1 MSSKRRA
8 PSTTFAVTT
17 AIIAAAVLLR
27 WLLTPWMGSA
37 FPLATMFAAVALA
50 VWYGG
55 WLPALY
61 TAIAGYIICDW
72 LFIPGIGL
80 FGRGDVRA
88 EAIGLSV
95 YFGSCVSIMAL
106 GHAMRVA
113 QASLEAGHRDL
124 SSTNLALTS
133 RIEAHSLLASIVAS
147 SDDAIISKTLEG
159 IITSWNAGAER
170 LFGYTAAEAIGQ
182 SIMLIVP
189 PERRDEELSI
199 LDRIGH
205 GQRVEHLD
213 VVRVAKDGRRVAV
226 SLTVSPMFDRQGRI
240 VGASKISRDI
250 TARKEMEAA
259 LLQRE
264 ISQRLLVAVH
274 DSTRGLT
281 APEMVIREIVTRLGT
296 HFGVTRC
303 AYAEVDET
311 QELLV
316 IAHGYSNGVPSVAG
330 RYRLDAF
337 GAPLVGDLKAGR
349 TVVVD
354 DVGIDIRTS
363 DAVARATYAQMQ
375 VRSLVCVPLI
385 RGQQLVAALVL
396 ADGAPR
402 AWTADEAT
410 LLEQVAER
418 TLFAVEGA
426 RGAAALRDNRDV
438 LSLAMSAGKM
448 GAWSRDLVANT
459 IWWSRELEEIVG
471 MPAGGLGDQQ
481 AAFRALIHEDDR
493 RHVAQVIQEALDKHE
508 DYTVEFRIR
517 HASGAWI
524 WMEGRGKATYGSD
537 GKPQMLYG
545 LGIDVSERHRAVEAL
560 QEADRRKDEF
570 LATLAHELRNPLAP
584 ISSGLQIMR
593 MSKDDP
599 EAVAAA
605 CAIMERQVRQMVRLV
620 DDLLDVARISTGKVE
635 LQRAPMDLAAAI
647 QDAAETSG
655 PVIAQAR
662 HRLEMATAPATVW
675 VDADRTRLAQVFANL
690 LNNSAKYSEPGR
702 TIRISTRQD
711 GGVAVVTIKD
721 EGIGIHP
728 EMLPTVFEMF
738 RQVDRSGPYSHGGLG
753 IGLFIVKRLVEMHG
767 GTIDA
772 RSSGPGTGTEFE
784 VRLPTIAAP
793 AAAVDAESS
802 ADAGSSQ
809 PRRRVLVVDDNQDAA
824 EALAT
829 ILSLSGH
836 DTELAHDGIGA
847 IAAAASFK
855 PEVVFL
861 DIGMPSVDGHETARR
876 IREQPWGKDIVLVAL
891 TGWGQAEDR
900 RKSREAGF
908 NHHLV
913 KPADPTLVAE
923 LLSKLP
929 LVSQ

>member
-1 MSSKRRA
+1 MSLKRR
-8 PSTTFAVTT
+8 STLTSLAVAT
-17 AIIAAAVLLR
+17 AIIAAAAALR

-37 FPLATMFAAVALA
+37 FPLATMFAAVAFA

-55 WLPALY
+55 WMPALY
-61 TAIAGYIICDW
+61 TAIAGYIVCDW

-80 FGRGDVRA
+80 FGRGDLRA
-88 EAIGLSV
+88 EVIGLTV
-95 YFGSCVSIMAL
+95 YLGSCISIMAL

-113 QASLEAGHRDL
+113 QESLEADHRDL
-124 SSTNLALTS
+124 SSTNLQLTS
-133 RIEAHSLLASIVAS
+133 RVEAHSLLASIVAS
-147 SDDAIISKTLEG
+147 SDDAIISKTLDG

-182 SIMLIVP
+182 PIMLIVP
-189 PERRDEELSI
+189 PDGREEERSI
-199 LDRIGH
+199 IERIRL

-213 VVRVAKDGRRVAV
+213 VIRVAKDGRRVDISV
-226 SLTVSPMFDRQGRI
+226 TVSPVFDRQRRI
-240 VGASKISRDI
+240 IGASNIGRDI

-264 ISQRLLVAVH
+264 ISQRLLVSVH

-281 APEMVIREIVTRLGT
+281 EPEVVIREIVTRLGT

-303 AYAEVDET
+303 VYAEVDDT

-316 IAHGYSNGVPSVAG
+316 IAHGYSNRVPSVAG
-330 RYRLDAF
+330 RYRLDSF
-337 GAPLVGDLKAGR
+337 GAALVRDLKAGR
-349 TVVVD
+349 TAIVD
-354 DVGIDIRTS
+354 DIGTDIRTS

-375 VRSLVCVPLI
+375 IRSLVCVPLI
-385 RGQQLVAALVL
+385 RNHQLVAALMI

-402 AWTADEAT
+402 AWSADDGT

-426 RGAAALRDNRDV
+426 RAAAALRENRDV

-448 GAWSRDLVANT
+448 GAWSRDLVADSV
-459 IWWSRELEEIVG
+459 WWSRELEEIVG
-471 MPAGGLGDQQ
+471 LSPGSLGETEGG
-481 AAFRALIHEDDR
+481 FRGMIHDEDR
-493 RHVAQVIQEALDKHE
+493 PRVAQAVQAALDKHE

-517 HASGAWI
+517 HASGEWL
-524 WMEGRGKATYGSD
+524 WMEGRGKATYGPD
-537 GKPQMLYG
+537 GKAQMLYG
-545 LGIDVSERHRAVEAL
+545 LGIDVTERHRAVEAL
-560 QEADRRKDEF
+560 KEADRRKDEF

-584 ISSGLQIMR
+584 ISSGLHIMR
-593 MSKDDP
+593 MSKDNP
-599 EAVAAA
+599 AAVAGARE
-605 CAIMERQVRQMVRLV
+605 IMERQVRQMVRLV

-635 LQRAPMDLAAAI
+635 LQRAPLTLAEAI

-655 PVIAQAR
+655 PLIAQSG
-662 HRLEMATAPATVW
+662 HRLEITNARPAVW

-702 TIRISTRQD
+702 TIRISTGQD
-711 GGVAVVTIKD
+711 GGAAVVRLKD

-728 EMLPTVFEMF
+728 EMLPRVFEMF

-767 GTIDA
+767 GTIDV
-772 RSSGPGTGTEFE
+772 RSNGPGTGTEFE
-784 VRLPTIAAP
+784 VRLPAIAAP
-793 AAAVDAESS
+793 AAMEDQELA
-802 ADAGSSQ
+802 ADDMASQ

-836 DTELAHDGIGA
+836 DTEMAHDGMGA
-847 IAAAASFK
+847 IAAAASFR

-861 DIGMPSVDGHETARR
+861 DIGMPSIDGHETARR
-876 IREQPWGKDIVLVAL
+876 IREQPWGKDMVLVAL

-908 NHHLV
+908 DHHLV

-929 LVSQ
+929 LVS

>member
-1 MSSKRRA
+1 MSLKQRS
-8 PSTTFAVTT
+8 PLTTLAVAT
-17 AIIAAAVLLR
+17 AIIAAAVLVR

-37 FPLATMFAAVALA
+37 FPLATMFAAIALA

-55 WLPALY
+55 WYPALY
-61 TAIAGYIICDW
+61 TTVVGYIICDW

-80 FGRGDVRA
+80 FGRGDLRV
-88 EAIGLSV
+88 EVIGLSV
-95 YFGSCVSIMAL
+95 YFASCLSIMAL

-113 QASLEAGHRDL
+113 QKSLEAGHRDL

-147 SDDAIISKTLEG
+147 SDDAIISKTLDG

-170 LFGYTAAEAIGQ
+170 LLGYTADEAIGQ
-182 SIMLIVP
+182 PILLIVP
-189 PERRDEELSI
+189 PDRRDEELSI
-199 LDRIGH
+199 LDRIRH

-213 VVRVAKDGRRVAV
+213 VVRLAKDGRLVNLSV
-226 SLTVSPMFDRQGRI
+226 TVSPLHDRQGKI
-240 VGASKISRDI
+240 VGASKIGRDI
-250 TARKEMEAA
+250 TARKEFEAA

-264 ISQRLLVAVH
+264 ISQRLLVSVH

-281 APEMVIREIVTRLGT
+281 EPEAVIREIVTRLGQ
-296 HFGVTRC
+296 HFAATRC

-311 QELLV
+311 QELWV
-316 IAHGYSNGVPSVAG
+316 IAHGYANGVPSVAG
-330 RYRLDAF
+330 RYRLDSF
-337 GAPLVGDLKAGR
+337 GAALVRDLKAGR
-349 TVVVD
+349 TAIVD
-354 DVGIDIRTS
+354 DVGTDIRTS
-363 DAVARATYAQMQ
+363 DAIARATYTQMQ

-385 RGQQLVAALVL
+385 RNQQLIAVL
-396 ADGAPR
+396 MIADGAPR
-402 AWTADEAT
+402 KWSADDAT

-426 RGAAALRDNRDV
+426 RAATALRENRDV
-438 LSLAMSAGKM
+438 LSLAMGAGKM
-448 GAWSRDLVANT
+448 GAWTRDLVADSV
-459 IWWSRELEEIVG
+459 WWSRELEEIVG
-471 MPAGGLGDQQ
+471 ISPGGLGNTDGG
-481 AAFRALIHEDDR
+481 FRGLIHNEDR
-493 RHVAQVIQEALDKHE
+493 PRVAQAVQAALDKRE
-508 DYTVEFRIR
+508 DYRVEFRIR
-517 HASGAWI
+517 NASGEWL
-524 WMEGRGKATYGSD
+524 WMEGRGKATYGPD
-537 GKPQMLYG
+537 GKAQMLYG
-545 LGIDVSERHRAVEAL
+545 LGIDVTERHRAVEAL

-584 ISSGLQIMR
+584 ISSGLHIMR
-593 MSKDDP
+593 LAQDP
-599 EAVAAA
+599 EAVANART
-605 CAIMERQVRQMVRLV
+605 IMERQVRQMVRLV

-635 LQRAPMDLAAAI
+635 LQRAPIDLAAAI

-655 PVIAQAR
+655 PVIAQGG
-662 HRLEMATAPATVW
+662 HRLEITNARPAVW
-675 VDADRTRLAQVFANL
+675 VEADRTRLAQVFANL

-702 TIRISTRQD
+702 TIRIGTRQD
-711 GGVAVVTIKD
+711 GDAAVVTLKD

-728 EMLPTVFEMF
+728 DMLPRVFEMF
-738 RQVDRSGPYSHGGLG
+738 RQADRSGPYSLGGLG

-767 GTIDA
+767 GAIDV
-772 RSSGPGTGTEFE
+772 RSDGPGTGTEFV
-784 VRLPTIAAP
+784 VRLAAIAAP
-793 AAAVDAESS
+793 SATVNSESLEDDM
-802 ADAGSSQ
+802 ASQ

-829 ILSLSGH
+829 ILSMSGH
-836 DTELAHDGIGA
+836 DTEMAHDGLRA
-847 IAAAASFK
+847 IEAAESFR

-861 DIGMPSVDGHETARR
+861 DIGMPSIDGHETARR
-876 IREQPWGKDIVLVAL
+876 IREQPWGKTMVLVAL

-929 LVSQ
+929 LVS

>member
-1 MSSKRRA
+1 MSLKRRS
-8 PSTTFAVTT
+8 PLTTSAVVT
-17 AIIAAAVLLR
+17 AIIAAAVVFR

-37 FPLATMFAAVALA
+37 FPLATMFAAVAFA

-55 WLPALY
+55 WFPALY
-61 TAIAGYIICDW
+61 TAIVGYLVCDW

-80 FGRGDVRA
+80 FGRGDLRA
-88 EAIGLSV
+88 EVIGLSV
-95 YFGSCVSIMAL
+95 YFASCLSIMAL

-113 QASLEAGHRDL
+113 QESLEAGHRDL

-133 RIEAHSLLASIVAS
+133 RIEAHALLASIVAS
-147 SDDAIISKTLEG
+147 SDDAIISKTLDG

-182 SIMLIVP
+182 PIMLIVP
-189 PERRDEELSI
+189 PERREEELSI
-199 LDRIGH
+199 LGRIRNGE
-205 GQRVEHLD
+205 RVEHLD
-213 VVRVAKDGRRVAV
+213 VVRVAKDGRRVDISV
-226 SLTVSPMFDRQGRI
+226 TVSPLLDRHGRI
-240 VGASKISRDI
+240 AGASKIGRDI
-250 TARKEMEAA
+250 SARRDVEAA

-264 ISQRLLVAVH
+264 TSQRLLVAVH

-281 APEMVIREIVTRLGT
+281 EPEAVIREIVTRLGL

-316 IAHGYSNGVPSVAG
+316 IAHGYANGVPIVAG
-330 RYRLDAF
+330 RYRLESF
-337 GAPLVGDLKAGR
+337 GPALVRDLKAGR
-349 TVVVD
+349 TAIVD
-354 DVGIDIRTS
+354 NVGTDSRTA
-363 DAVARATYAQMQ
+363 DAVARATYTQMQ
-375 VRSLVCVPLI
+375 IRSLVCVPLI
-385 RGQQLVAALVL
+385 RNQKLVAVLVI

-402 AWTADEAT
+402 TWSADDAT

-426 RGAAALRDNRDV
+426 RAAAVLRENRDV

-448 GAWSRDLVANT
+448 GAWTRDLVANSV
-459 IWWSRELEEIVG
+459 WWSRELEEIVG
-471 MPAGGLGDQQ
+471 LSAGGLGNTDGGFRGMIHDEDRPRVAQAVQ
-481 AAFRALIHEDDR
+481 AALDR
-493 RHVAQVIQEALDKHE
+493 HE

-517 HASGAWI
+517 HASGEWL
-524 WMEGRGKATYGSD
+524 WMEGRGKATYGPD

-545 LGIDVSERHRAVEAL
+545 LGIDVTERHRAVEAL

-584 ISSGLQIMR
+584 ISSGLHILR
-593 MSKDDP
+593 MSKNDP
-599 EAVAAA
+599 EAVANAR
-605 CAIMERQVRQMVRLV
+605 AIMERQVRQMVRLV

-635 LQRAPMDLAAAI
+635 LQRAPMELAAAI

-655 PVIAQAR
+655 PVIAQAG
-662 HRLEMATAPATVW
+662 HHLEIANARPAVW

-702 TIRISTRQD
+702 MIRIGTRHD
-711 GGVAVVTIKD
+711 GDVAVVTLTD
-721 EGIGIHP
+721 EGIGIRP
-728 EMLPTVFEMF
+728 EMLPRVFEMF
-738 RQVDRSGPYSHGGLG
+738 RQADRSGPYSHGGLG

-767 GTIDA
+767 GTIDV
-772 RSSGPGTGTEFE
+772 RSNGPGTGTEFE
-784 VRLPTIAAP
+784 VRLPAIAAP
-793 AAAVDAESS
+793 AATVGDAELN
-802 ADAGSSQ
+802 DMTSQ

-829 ILSLSGH
+829 ILSMSGH
-836 DTELAHDGIGA
+836 DTEMAHDGLGA
-847 IAAAASFK
+847 IATAAAFR
-855 PEVVFL
+855 PDVVFL

-876 IREQPWGKDIVLVAL
+876 IREQPWGQNMVLVAL

-929 LVSQ
+929 LVS